1 MNEVKQLLKQR
12 AGLLKEI
19 QKMPIWV
26 NGSVIESIR
35 KYQGRETPFCYL
47 SQSIKGKN
55 KTTYISAKDLDKFKV
70 AAKEGLRLK
79 ELLSEL
85 NTVNIQLIKV
95 GYND

>member
-1 MNEVKQLLKQR
+1 MNDVKQLLKQR

-35 KYQGRETPFCYL
+35 KYQGKETPFYYL

-55 KTTYISAKDLDKFKV
+55 KITYISAKDLDKFKV

-79 ELLSEL
+79 ELLSEI